1 MNRNRMGK
9 SKKRQCNLKKF
20 CSSQS
25 RSRPRRKSPARPK
38 KPESRAIFSTKVE
51 TWRSHGEKA
60 YCPICKKP
68 VVPVVLE
75 KRRRVTSS
83 GFAAICLLGC
93 WPLCALFPLKGD
105 SSALQT
111 RCPICGYEY
120 RSLDHVKV
128 ISPSKASSTSTLSNS
143 RDKSHCLLNT
153 QMNIHSQRALELHDK
168 QLMEIDSKRT
178 KTMES
183 ASVQT
188 HLAVERIDH
197 TQPSDGCGCHESA
210 DISEKLS
217 SYRLVEEFEHYR
229 HQNNAS
235 KLPQCG
241 FLHHRCNP
249 RPCAT
254 HDTKLPMVT
263 MSHDGGVR
271 RTNSVIYG
279 NKNCNESTCNED
291 QACNR
296 VNWTDND
303 CRISWP
309 AEDTC
314 CQGRLKGDGD

>member
-1 MNRNRMGK
+1 MGK
-9 SKKRQCNLKKF
+9 SKQRQCNLKKL
-20 CSSQS
+20 CSPLMRS
-25 RSRPRRKSPARPK
+25 RSRQKSPARPK
-38 KPESRAIFSTKVE
+38 RPPSRTIFSTKVE

-75 KRRRVTSS
+75 KRRRITSS

-93 WPLCALFPLKGD
+93 WPLCALLPLKGD
-105 SSALQT
+105 TSSLQT

-143 RDKSHCLLNT
+143 RDKSHCLPNT
-153 QMNIHSQRALELHDK
+153 PGKIHSRGAVELRDK
-168 QLMEIDSKRT
+168 QGMKRMKLMEIDGKRS
-178 KTMES
+178 KTMDS

-197 TQPSDGCGCHESA
+197 TQPSDGCECHESA

-217 SYRLVEEFEHYR
+217 SYRLVEQFEYYR
-229 HQNNAS
+229 HQHNAL

-254 HDTKLPMVT
+254 HHTNLPMIT
-263 MSHDGGVR
+263 MSHDGVR
-271 RTNSVIYG
+271 GANVVIYDT
-279 NKNCNESTCNED
+279 KNCNESTCNGDE
-291 QACNR
+291 ACNR
-296 VNWTDND
+296 LDWTDND
-303 CRISWP
+303 CGISWP
-309 AEDTC
+309 DEGTC
-314 CQGRLKGDGD
+314 CLERLEGGED